1 MGQGDYI
8 RSLTYWISIHRDSKT
23 GFVKVTYAA
32 EIVLL
37 ILNGVILILAYFLIH
52 PRTVG
57 NNISKLMQNDFLA
70 IAKSLIVAGFLF
82 WGTDHQFD
90 LLVGVVNWVLFSVV
104 IFLMMEVPF
113 ALWYPKKFDV
123 DI

>member
-1 MGQGDYI
+1 M
-8 RSLTYWISIHRDSKT
+8 
-23 GFVKVTYAA
+23 
-32 EIVLL
+32 
-37 ILNGVILILAYFLIH
+37 
-52 PRTVG
+52 G

-70 IAKSLIVAGFLF
+70 TATSVIVAGFLF

-90 LLVGVVNWVLFSVV
+90 LLVGVVNWFLFSVV

-113 ALWYPKKFDV
+113 ALWYLKKFDD

>member
-1 MGQGDYI
+1 M
-8 RSLTYWISIHRDSKT
+8 TYT
-23 GFVKVTYAA
+23 A

-52 PRTVG
+52 PRTEG
-57 NNISKLMQNDFLA
+57 NNISKLMQNDVLA
-70 IAKSLIVAGFLF
+70 TATSVIVAGFLF

-90 LLVGVVNWVLFSVV
+90 LLVGVVNWFLFSVV

-113 ALWYPKKFDV
+113 SLWYLKKFDV

>member
-1 MGQGDYI
+1 M
-8 RSLTYWISIHRDSKT
+8 TYSP
-23 GFVKVTYAA
+23 

-37 ILNGVILILAYFLIH
+37 ILNGVILILAYFLIY

-57 NNISKLMQNDFLA
+57 NNISKLMQSDLLA
-70 IAKSLIVAGFLF
+70 TATSVIVARFFVLGNRSSIRPAG
-82 WGTDHQFD
+82 WSGE
-90 LLVGVVNWVLFSVV
+90 LVFISVV

-113 ALWYPKKFDV
+113 ALWYLKKFDD